1 MMMNKTIE
9 ELEKELSNTKS
20 SLSYY
25 KNKNKPKGMA
35 KPKPKGESPRA
46 KANRLAANIV
56 WNDEKKAMAHVVAFL
71 TANDADYKDAFNQAH
86 IMPVVEVRELVKGHE
101 DEVEKRIKVLQ
112 EKREAKGKT
121 KEAAQLSLAAIQR
134 QQMTGKEIEKMLDD
148 AWPDTPAPIPVRE
161 AIPKISRRQQM
172 TDKEIEKLHQREKY
186 VAPQKRWGGGQLTA
200 DESSVEAIVHVKAST
215 LRLAVTAVESK
226 TGFDG
231 LSKEQVVGH
240 ILCRYL
246 QDNS

>member
-1 MMMNKTIE
+1 MMKKTIE

-20 SLSYY
+20 KLSYY
-25 KNKNKPKGMA
+25 KNRNGHKPKG
-35 KPKPKGESPRA
+35 RA
-46 KANRLAANIV
+46 KKRASTLLKNQE
-56 WNDEKKAMAHVVAFL
+56 WNDAKRAMATVIARL
-71 TANDADYKDAFNQAH
+71 TASTEEEFKKVRDEAYAMS
-86 IMPVVEVRELVKGHE
+86 ITEVKELAKGHE
-101 DEVEKRIKVLQ
+101 KEVAEELIARQ
-112 EKREAKGKT
+112 ERRNAKT
-121 KEAAQLSLAAIQR
+121 AEKEAMI
-134 QQMTGKEIEKMLDD
+134 KMVDE
-148 AWPDTPAPIPVRE
+148 WSSPDTPAPIPVRE

-215 LRLAVTAVESK
+215 LRLAVAAVESN

-231 LSKEQVVGH
+231 LSKDQVVGH
-240 ILCRYL
+240 ILSRYL